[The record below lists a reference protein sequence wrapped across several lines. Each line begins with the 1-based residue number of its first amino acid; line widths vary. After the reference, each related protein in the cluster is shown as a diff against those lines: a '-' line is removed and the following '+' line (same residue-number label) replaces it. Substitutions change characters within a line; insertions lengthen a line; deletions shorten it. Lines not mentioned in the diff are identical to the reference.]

1 MREMQKIQNKNG
13 FTTIEIIISLIFS
26 AIAAMM
32 MLLFFQKSNV
42 FHRSILQDL
51 ERNLEIVR
59 IQHLIRPHSVQ
70 TIHWADQENL
80 IIKYNANL
88 RDTIH
93 VSIKQQTIY
102 RNGKKI
108 KFNHLHPLGFALQE
122 NKEYF
127 LKLNCKEKELSWIIE
142 RTPF

>member
-1 MREMQKIQNKNG
+1 MRDLKTTQNKNG

-32 MLLFFQKSNV
+32 MIFFFQKSNL
-42 FHRSILQDL
+42 FHRSILH
-51 ERNLEIVR
+51 NLEESLETVR
-59 IQHLIRPHSVQ
+59 IQQLILPRSVQ
-70 TIHWADQENL
+70 EIHWANRENI
-80 IIKYNANL
+80 IIKYNAHL
-88 RDTIH
+88 RDTIC

-102 RNGKKI
+102 RNGKKL
-108 KFNHLHPLGFALQE
+108 KFHRLHPLGFTLQE
-122 NKEYF
+122 KNEYF